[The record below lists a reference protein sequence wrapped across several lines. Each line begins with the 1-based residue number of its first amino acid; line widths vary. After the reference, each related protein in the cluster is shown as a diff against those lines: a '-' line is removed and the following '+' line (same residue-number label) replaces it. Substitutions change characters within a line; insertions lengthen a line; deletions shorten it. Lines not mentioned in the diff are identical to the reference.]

1 MAYNEALAERIRS
14 LLAPREGVSERK
26 MFGGLAF
33 MVNRNMACGV
43 IGDELMVRLDYADA
57 ERALGEEHVRPMDF
71 TGKPSRG
78 MVYVATAGIS
88 ADADLASWVDAGAD
102 YAASLPPKP
111 RAAGRSGGSGSR

>member
-1 MAYNEALAERIRS
+1 MAYDEALADRIRI
-14 LLAPREGVSERK
+14 LLAAREGVSERK

-43 IGDELMVRLDYADA
+43 IGDELMVRLDYEDA

-78 MVYVATAGIS
+78 MVYVAPEGI
-88 ADADLASWVDAGAD
+88 ATDAELGSWVDAGAD
-102 YAASLPPKP
+102 HAASLPPKE
-111 RAAGRSGGSGSR
+111 